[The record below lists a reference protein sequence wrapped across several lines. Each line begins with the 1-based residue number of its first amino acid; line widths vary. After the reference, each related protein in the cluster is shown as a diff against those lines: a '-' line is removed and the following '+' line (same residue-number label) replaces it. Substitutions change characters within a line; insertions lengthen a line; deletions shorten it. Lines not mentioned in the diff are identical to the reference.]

1 VNLNILRTL
10 FIAISS
16 AAGVQFGIWRP
27 RKAVAGSLKARAYA
41 AIRLATVGE
50 VLAYTLLILLSLAP
64 GDPAPALRI
73 FDDGDPQFVI
83 SLVLLGVMLISP
95 LASVAGNVDRGRQLR
110 ALFYTFLALLFA
122 AGLTWFAFGSMVR
135 AIVQPDAPF
144 WREAL
149 LGAATLL
156 SGGATASVLEAY
168 VAIRQ
173 PRSLWDEA

>member
-1 VNLNILRTL
+1 MNTTILRTL
-10 FIAISS
+10 FITISS

-27 RKAVAGSLKARAYA
+27 RKMVAGSIKARAYA
-41 AIRLATVGE
+41 AVRLATIGE
-50 VLAYTLLILLSLAP
+50 LLAYILLVLLSLLP
-64 GDPAPALRI
+64 GDPAPALRAL
-73 FDDGDPQFVI
+73 DDGEVQAML

-95 LASVAGNVDRGRQLR
+95 LASVAGNLDRGRQVR

-122 AGLTWFAFGSMVR
+122 AGLTWFAFGSLLR
-135 AIVQPDAPF
+135 AMLQPDAPL

-173 PRSLWDEA
+173 PRSMWDGV